1 MKKILIVTA
10 LALASALLL
19 TNCSKIEEG
28 KYYGLSEKEL
38 GEIFEVAETMEE
50 MTGTPDA
57 SPTGHE
63 FIQALQAITGK
74 QPTPYYKDTV
84 KMKGDTR
91 SVVRSYDEA
100 NLQGVFNIYEGTS
113 ELQIKDGT
121 GTPVEEFSLEFGEK
135 YKEIITD
142 EMLQIVKENTVDG
155 SGIFEFTIPTTKA
168 GGMQEGASKIYLR
181 QLKAIVQLHP
191 DIPNTDTEI
200 PIKSTSGE

>member
-10 LALASALLL
+10 VALASALFL
-19 TNCSKIEEG
+19 TNCNKEDG
-28 KYYGLSEKEL
+28 KGKCYGLSEKEL

-57 SPTGHE
+57 SPTGHA

-100 NLQGVFNIYEGTS
+100 NLQGVLHFYEGT

-121 GTPVEEFSLEFGEK
+121 GTPVEEFSLQFAKK
-135 YKEIITD
+135 YKSVVTQ
-142 EMLQIVKENTVDG
+142 EMLQTVKESTVDG

-168 GGMQEGASKIYLR
+168 GDMQEKVSKIYLR
-181 QLKAIVQLHP
+181 QLKSIVQVHP